1 MRLVLQILMNVQ
13 LLPWSVMRILYAAIP
28 LDLISAV
35 AKQDSL
41 VTENRAQVKINERL
55 SYVKA
60 VSS

>member
-13 LLPWSVMRILYAAIP
+13 LLPWSVMRMLYAAIP

-41 VTENRAQVKINERL
+41 VTENRAQVKINKML
-55 SYVKA
+55 SYLKA

>member
-13 LLPWSVMRILYAAIP
+13 LLPWSVMRILYAAIS

-41 VTENRAQVKINERL
+41 VMENRAQVKINKRL
-55 SYVKA
+55 SYLKA